1 MLTLPTV
8 VFVSYWW
15 LMPESIRWLISKEK
29 FDEARQQVVL
39 LKKVLLTSL

>member
-29 FDEARQQVVL
+29 FDEARQQVL
-39 LKKVLLTSL
+39 SKKVLLTSL